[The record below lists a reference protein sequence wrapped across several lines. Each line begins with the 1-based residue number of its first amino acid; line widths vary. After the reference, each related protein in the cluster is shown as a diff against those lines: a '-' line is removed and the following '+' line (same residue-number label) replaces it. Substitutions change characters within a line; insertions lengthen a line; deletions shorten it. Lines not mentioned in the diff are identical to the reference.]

1 MGIQVIKR
9 HGQTFKDKLYIP
21 AIIGGMKTTIGHFT
35 KNLKDT
41 TNLRTMQ
48 YPEVQPTDVAT
59 NERYRGVH
67 RLTKWSDGS
76 EKCVACYMCATACP
90 ADCIFIEA
98 EERFDEKA
106 EKRPKQFK
114 IDLLE
119 CVYCGYCV
127 EACPC
132 DAIRMDTGI
141 FSFIGSKRE
150 DFFVDKDYLMNN
162 DRSKELPDG

>member
-1 MGIQVIKR
+1 MGVKIVER
-9 HGQTFKDKLYIP
+9 HGSSLKDKLYIP
-21 AIIGGMKTTIGHFT
+21 AIASGMKTTFRHF
-35 KNLKDT
+35 KENLGDVSK
-41 TNLRTMQ
+41 LKTMQ
-48 YPEVQPTDVAT
+48 YPEQQPTDIT
-59 NERYRGVH
+59 DRYRGIH
-67 RLTKWSDGS
+67 RLTKWDDGS

-90 ADCIFIEA
+90 AQCIFIDA

-119 CVYCGYCV
+119 CVFCGYCV

-141 FSFIGSKRE
+141 FSFTGKTRE
-150 DFFVDKDYLMNN
+150 EFVVDKDQLMSYE
-162 DRSKELPDG
+162 RSKDFSDE

>member
-1 MGIQVIKR
+1 MGIKIVPR
-9 HGQTFKDKLYIP
+9 HGKSLKDRLYLP
-21 AIIGGMKTTIGHFT
+21 AIFGGMKTTFTHFRE
-35 KNLKDT
+35 NLGDVSKIK
-41 TNLRTMQ
+41 TMQ
-48 YPEVQPTDVAT
+48 YPEVQPTDIT
-59 NERYRGVH
+59 DRYRGVH
-67 RLTKWSDGS
+67 RLTKWDDGS

-90 ADCIFIEA
+90 AQCIFIDA

-119 CVYCGYCV
+119 CVFCGYCV

-141 FSFIGSKRE
+141 FSFTGSTRE
-150 DFFVDKDYLMNN
+150 EFVVDKEKLMSYE
-162 DRSKELPDG
+162 RSKDFDNE

>member
-1 MGIQVIKR
+1 MGIKIVPR
-9 HGQTFKDKLYIP
+9 HGKALKDKLYLP
-21 AIIGGMKTTIGHFT
+21 AIAGGMKTTFTHFI
-35 KNLKDT
+35 KNLKDMS
-41 TNLRTMQ
+41 NLKTVQ
-48 YPEVQPTDVAT
+48 YPEVQPDDITD
-59 NERYRGVH
+59 RYRGVH
-67 RLTKWSDGS
+67 RLTKWDDGS

-90 ADCIFIEA
+90 AQCIFIDA
-98 EERFDEKA
+98 EERFDGIS

-141 FSFIGSKRE
+141 FSLTGSSRE
-150 DFFVDKDYLMNN
+150 EFVLDKEQLMANE
-162 DRSKELPDG
+162 RSKDFNNG